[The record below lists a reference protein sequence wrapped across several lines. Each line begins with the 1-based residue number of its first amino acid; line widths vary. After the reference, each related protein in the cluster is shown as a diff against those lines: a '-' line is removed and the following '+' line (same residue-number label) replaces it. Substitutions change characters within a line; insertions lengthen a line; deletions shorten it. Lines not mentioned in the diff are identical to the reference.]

1 MLNEGT
7 MLNGRYEI
15 LGKIGAGG
23 MADVYKGKDHKLNRF
38 IAIKVLKKDF
48 MRMIHLFRNLQVK
61 RRRQAVLCIQM

>member
-38 IAIKVLKKDF
+38 IAIKVL
-48 MRMIHLFRNLQVK
+48 IS
-61 RRRQAVLCIQM
+61 